1 MYGLGELRRWDMTH
15 LQLGT
20 RLFIWEGSVYRNG
33 DYAPFEAET
42 YADGPSRPRTGLSLE
57 DRLALWANA
66 MFSLE
71 GCGVGYGRLVV
82 LELFFFF
89 LPNQTLSGCA
99 PCFSEVNF
107 T

>member
-1 MYGLGELRRWDMTH
+1 MVWGDMTH

-42 YADGPSRPRTGLSLE
+42 YADGPSRPRTGLSLA

-66 MFSLE
+66 MFSQE
-71 GCGVGYGRLVV
+71 GCGVACGGLVV
-82 LELFFFF
+82 LGLFFFFF
-89 LPNQTLSGCA
+89 LPNQTLLGCA